1 MEVEII
7 NTITLGYASVS
18 MRSDGIVHTH
28 IYLKEAVSLEQAK
41 ELVDAYLKVTE
52 SKKTPHL
59 FTANKFVILE
69 KEVMDFMKN
78 VANDYGK
85 ADAMVISSLPQKIT
99 GNFYL
104 KFIKPKVPTKFFSK
118 KEKAVLWLK
127 QFLD

>member
-7 NTITLGYASVS
+7 NTINLDFASVV
-18 MRSDGIVHTH
+18 MRNDGIVHTD
-28 IYLKEAVSLEQAK
+28 ISLKEAVSLDQAK
-41 ELVDAYLKVTE
+41 ELVNAYLKITKN
-52 SKKTPHL
+52 KKSPHL

-104 KFIKPKVPTKFFSK
+104 KFIKPKVPTKFFSN
-118 KEKAVLWLK
+118 KEKAISWLK